1 MLIFN
6 SFRCLISKDNVNFK
20 SKYIYIF
27 IIYNNLRLYVLGGIF
42 ILFENEFCL
51 LICFGF
57 FFLSIIFFIN

>member
-57 FFLSIIFFIN
+57 FFFKYYIFY

>member
-6 SFRCLISKDNVNFK
+6 SFRFLISKDNVNFK

-42 ILFENEFCL
+42 ILFENEFRL
-51 LICFGF
+51 LICFSF
-57 FFLSIIFFIN
+57 FFFKYYIFY